1 MDKMVWEKRDIEVTR
16 LVEHHYPDAKLLV
29 DGNDGYDLEGIL
41 RFVEGVSDC
50 GLYWI
55 EEASEETE
63 QGLGILEEAL
73 QKHLPGT
80 LIVDGDARPPT
91 RLQDPPG
98 LFGKW
103 RADLL
108 EELYECYGKSLIDV
122 LLMDIGA
129 TGFTA
134 WRNVIPKLQD
144 LGVWGSPQAWSEPY
158 KTYYAAQVGCGLGR
172 VSIVEGGPGVVEGVD
187 DSGYLLEAGVLALP
201 DSPGFGMEL
210 I

>member
-1 MDKMVWEKRDIEVTR
+1 MK
-16 LVEHHYPDAKLLV
+16 HHDPNAKLLV

-55 EEASEETE
+55 EEAFEETE
-63 QGLGILEEAL
+63 QGLGILKEAL

-80 LIVDGDARPPT
+80 LIADWEARPAT

-108 EELYECYGKSLIDV
+108 EELYEFCGKGLIDV

-144 LGVWGSPQAWSEPY
+144 LGAWGSPHAWSEPY

-172 VSIVEGGPGVVEGVD
+172 VSIVEGVPGVVEGVD